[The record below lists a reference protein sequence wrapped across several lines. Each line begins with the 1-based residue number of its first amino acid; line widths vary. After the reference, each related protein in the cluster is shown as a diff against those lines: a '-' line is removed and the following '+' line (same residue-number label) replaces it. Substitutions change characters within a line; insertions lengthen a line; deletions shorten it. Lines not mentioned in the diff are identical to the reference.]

1 MKTAMNEIEDK
12 VDQLL
17 IVLDKDIQQ
26 MQKSLSRLNG
36 FRSLVVKRDDAGLGK
51 LLGNIQ
57 SESDS
62 YKCNELKRQSIRKE
76 LAIILDCSPKQ
87 ITLSTLEAELAG
99 EKKAQVADRKAML
112 RLLADQLKKE
122 HLSTSL
128 LLSDCAR
135 FNSVLLKSVLEFG
148 QAGTI
153 TYSPKGFAK
162 RQASS
167 AFMNFQF

>member
-1 MKTAMNEIEDK
+1 MD
-12 VDQLL
+12 
-17 IVLDKDIQQ
+17 
-26 MQKSLSRLNG
+26 
-36 FRSLVVKRDDAGLGK
+36 F
-51 LLGNIQ
+51 
-57 SESDS
+57 
-62 YKCNELKRQSIRKE
+62 
-76 LAIILDCSPKQ
+76 SPKQ

-99 EKKAQVADRKAML
+99 GKKAQVAERKAML
-112 RLLADQLKKE
+112 RLLAEQLKKE

-153 TYSPKGFAK
+153 TYSPKGFAN
-162 RQASS
+162 RQANS

>member
-1 MKTAMNEIEDK
+1 MNEIEDK

-26 MQKSLSRLNG
+26 MQESLSRLNE

-51 LLGNIQ
+51 LLENIQ

-76 LAIILDCSPKQ
+76 LAITLDCSPKQ
-87 ITLSTLEAELAG
+87 MTLSILEAELAG
-99 EKKAQVADRKAML
+99 EKKTQVAERKAML
-112 RLLADQLKKE
+112 RLLAGQLKKE

-162 RQASS
+162 RQANS